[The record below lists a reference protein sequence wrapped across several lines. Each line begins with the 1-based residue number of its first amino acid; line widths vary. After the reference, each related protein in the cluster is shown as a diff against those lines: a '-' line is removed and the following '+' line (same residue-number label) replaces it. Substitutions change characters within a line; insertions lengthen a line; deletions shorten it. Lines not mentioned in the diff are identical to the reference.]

1 VIGSDLTVTMAAEAG
16 QLELN
21 AMEPVLAHNLF
32 NSLMLLRRGADVLA
46 EKCVKGIEA
55 DEARCRAY
63 VDKSLGL
70 ATALS
75 PHVGYEAAAD
85 VARLAARR
93 DVSVRE
99 AARELLGWDEAR
111 LSEVLDPERMLS
123 PIRQTPTRE
132 PVRKPQ

>member
-132 PVRKPQ
+132 PARKPQ